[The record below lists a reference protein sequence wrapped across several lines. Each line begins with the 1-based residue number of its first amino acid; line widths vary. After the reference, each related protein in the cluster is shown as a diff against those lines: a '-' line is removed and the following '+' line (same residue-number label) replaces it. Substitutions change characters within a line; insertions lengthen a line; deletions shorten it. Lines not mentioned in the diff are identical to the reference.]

1 MGHAH
6 PHVVAAIA
14 RQAAK
19 LDTHTRYLHD
29 IVLEVLAAFGR
40 ECRYFNTFG
49 GNPVSMAAGLAVL
62 DVVEREGL
70 MANALRVGDY
80 LRTRLDSLGSQHR
93 LIGDVR
99 GAGLFIGVELVG
111 DGDAK
116 TPATAEA
123 ARIVNAMRE
132 RGVLLSTTGP
142 HASTLKIRPPLV
154 FTEAHADLLVDT
166 LAQVLQPG

>member
-1 MGHAH
+1 
-6 PHVVAAIA
+6 
-14 RQAAK
+14 
-19 LDTHTRYLHD
+19 
-29 IVLEVLAAFGR
+29 
-40 ECRYFNTFG
+40 
-49 GNPVSMAAGLAVL
+49 MAAGLAVL

-80 LRTRLDSLGSQHR
+80 LRTRLDSLASQHP

-99 GAGLFIGVELVG
+99 SAGLFIGVELVG